1 MSVASVSVERGC
13 LRLLLN
19 RARSRYRYRP
29 RFSLFFCLSGVR
41 LGDDAAWRAQ
51 SGKPRFD
58 GASPYQTARPGV
70 AKLNAK
76 R

>member
-29 RFSLFFCLSGVR
+29 RFSLFFLAS
-41 LGDDAAWRAQ
+41 LGYVWGMTLHGAPKAG
-51 SGKPRFD
+51 SPGSTELHPTKPRAL
-58 GASPYQTARPGV
+58 ASPER
-70 AKLNAK
+70 
-76 R
+76 